1 MLIFGFAPF
10 LYVLVVGFFDWNV
23 FAAESGLRFNAL
35 GNYRRL
41 VFDDL
46 FLTSVGLTIR
56 FAVFAIV
63 SEVVL
68 GFVLAQM
75 LTRNFR
81 GKSLF
86 RIIHTFPLMVAPIA
100 VGAIWR
106 LLVIP
111 GFGPVPFF
119 LDRWF
124 DLTYQIGSYPDQ
136 ALATSVIMDV
146 WHWTPF
152 VTLTML
158 AGLSAI
164 PREPVEQAKVDGANR
179 LQVFWYVTLPFL
191 RPVLLTTV
199 FIRIMDAIRTVDEVW
214 MLAGGG
220 PGTRFT
226 GIYIWRVTS
235 PGASADWGY
244 GSSISLITPLSDNC
258 ALLAVVHRHLRPAQG
273 RGGVRHLGTMGDFG
287 HSNRRS
293 YGRAGGSPLQAGRIC
308 RRKGEAA

>member
-1 MLIFGFAPF
+1 LRNPRTGWLLLSPTLIILIIFGFMPF

-23 FAAESGLRFNAL
+23 FAAEDGMRFNGL

-46 FLTSVGLTIR
+46 FLLSVGLTIR

-63 SEVVL
+63 SEVVF
-68 GFVLAQM
+68 GFLLAQM
-75 LTRNFR
+75 LTRNFP
-81 GKSLF
+81 GKSIF
-86 RIIHTFPLMVAPIA
+86 RIIHTFPLMIAPIA

-111 GFGPVPFF
+111 GFGPVPFV

-124 DLTYQIGSYPDQ
+124 DFTYQIGTYPDQ

-244 GSSISLITPLSDNC
+244 GSSISLITLYLTIVLC
-258 ALLAVVHRHLRPAQG
+258 WLLFIAISG
-273 RGGVRHLGTMGDFG
+273 
-287 HSNRRS
+287 
-293 YGRAGGSPLQAGRIC
+293 
-308 RRKGEAA
+308 RRKGEVE

>member
-1 MLIFGFAPF
+1 M
-10 LYVLVVGFFDWNV
+10 
-23 FAAESGLRFNAL
+23 
-35 GNYRRL
+35 
-41 VFDDL
+41 
-46 FLTSVGLTIR
+46 
-56 FAVFAIV
+56 
-63 SEVVL
+63 L

-75 LTRNFR
+75 LTRKFP

-136 ALATSVIMDV
+136 ALWTSVIMDV

-164 PREPVEQAKVDGANR
+164 PREPVEQAKVDGASR

-226 GIYIWRVTS
+226 GIYIWRVVFPRT
-235 PGASADWGY
+235 DYGY
-244 GSSISLITPLSDNC
+244 GSSISLITLYLTVVLC
-258 ALLAVVHRHLRPAQG
+258 WLLFIAISG
-273 RGGVRHLGTMGDFG
+273 R
-287 HSNRRS
+287 RR
-293 YGRAGGSPLQAGRIC
+293 
-308 RRKGEAA
+308 GEVE

>member
-1 MLIFGFAPF
+1 
-10 LYVLVVGFFDWNV
+10 
-23 FAAESGLRFNAL
+23 
-35 GNYRRL
+35 
-41 VFDDL
+41 
-46 FLTSVGLTIR
+46 
-56 FAVFAIV
+56 
-63 SEVVL
+63 
-68 GFVLAQM
+68 M
-75 LTRNFR
+75 LTRKFP

-124 DLTYQIGSYPDQ
+124 DIKYQIGSFPEQ
-136 ALATSVIMDV
+136 ALLTSIIMDV

-226 GIYIWRVTS
+226 GIYIWRVVFPRT
-235 PGASADWGY
+235 DYGY
-244 GSSISLITPLSDNC
+244 GSSISLITLYLTVVLC
-258 ALLAVVHRHLRPAQG
+258 WLLFIADLRSAQRRG
-273 RGGVRHLGTMGDFG
+273 RVRLLGRAGESA
-287 HSNRRS
+287 HISRV
-293 YGRAGGSPLQAGRIC
+293 YGRAGGSPLQVGEAGQ
-308 RRKGEAA
+308 RKGEVE

>member
-1 MLIFGFAPF
+1 MRDTRTGWLLLSPTLIILLIFGFAPF
-10 LYVLVVGFFDWNV
+10 LYVLFVGFHQWNIFSADDGLV
-23 FAAESGLRFNAL
+23 FNQLDNF
-35 GNYRRL
+35 RRL
-41 VFDDL
+41 VFDAD
-46 FLTSVGLTIR
+46 FLHSVGLTMR
-56 FAVFAIV
+56 FAIFAIG
-63 SEVVL
+63 SQIVL
-68 GFVLAQM
+68 GFLLAQL
-75 LTRNFR
+75 LTRDFP

-86 RIIHTFPLMVAPIA
+86 RVIHTLPLMVAPIA

-124 DLTYQIGSYPDQ
+124 DLTYQIGTYPDQ
-136 ALATSVIMDV
+136 ALWTSVIMDV

-158 AGLSAI
+158 AGLTAI

-179 LQVFWYVTLPFL
+179 FQVFWYVTLPFL

-226 GIYIWRVTS
+226 GIYIWRVVFPRT
-235 PGASADWGY
+235 DYGY
-244 GSSISLITPLSDNC
+244 GSSISLITLYLTVVLC
-258 ALLAVVHRHLRPAQG
+258 WLLFIAISG
-273 RGGVRHLGTMGDFG
+273 
-287 HSNRRS
+287 
-293 YGRAGGSPLQAGRIC
+293 
-308 RRKGEAA
+308 RRKGELE

>member
-1 MLIFGFAPF
+1 MVLADGDDKRAVAAARRLDADGLATAILLDDPVAHASPAAQRAAETSPNHASIDLGDPLHVAALMVATGEADACVGGATRPSADVVRAALYCIGLAPGVKTISSCF
-10 LYVLVVGFFDWNV
+10 VLV
-23 FAAESGLRFNAL
+23 L
-35 GNYRRL
+35 
-41 VFDDL
+41 
-46 FLTSVGLTIR
+46 
-56 FAVFAIV
+56 
-63 SEVVL
+63 
-68 GFVLAQM
+68 
-75 LTRNFR
+75 
-81 GKSLF
+81 
-86 RIIHTFPLMVAPIA
+86 APIA

-124 DLTYQIGSYPDQ
+124 DLKYQIGSYPDQ
-136 ALATSVIMDV
+136 ALWTSVIMDV

-164 PREPVEQAKVDGANR
+164 PKEPVEQAKVDGANR
-179 LQVFWYVTLPFL
+179 FQVFWYVTLPFL

-226 GIYIWRVTS
+226 GIYIWRVVFPRT
-235 PGASADWGY
+235 DYGY
-244 GSSISLITPLSDNC
+244 GSSISLITLYLTIVLC
-258 ALLAVVHRHLRPAQG
+258 WLLFIAISG
-273 RGGVRHLGTMGDFG
+273 
-287 HSNRRS
+287 
-293 YGRAGGSPLQAGRIC
+293 
-308 RRKGEAA
+308 RRKGEVE